1 MLTESPL
8 LLAVAAGSAVAPLA
22 SSSSTS
28 SSSSPAASA
37 STLPGVLASKG
48 FTSQKSSPTLS
59 FEQKVKST
67 DLPDDTHGCSGLTY
81 RLSSAGV
88 KEGICFAD
96 GPTSINWRYS
106 IQFPAEVPT
115 AATWDR
121 GLFYSR
127 ASSLAKEYDK
137 VGANVPLSIVVGPAG
152 RSPYGGRKWE
162 GFSAEPYITGEVG
175 GYFLSYP
182 NQTID
187 SAIDQLAFP
196 GFFLTTDWGAGNTTI
211 GSALNGTDYVEAG
224 GAAPRCGLAMDGLEV
239 VRSDFQAVPVSS
251 WADFRRR
258 AVVQKE
264 PKDRPPFALDG
275 PFPSG
280 SAEERVDPAPPR
292 SPGQADAL
300 RGELAALLMGSD
312 ADELIGA
319 TLEHAGGFA
328 MGKTACIDYD
338 FLLVLDGKRPKTSA
352 PGPPA
357 AKTKAKGKAKAKEET
372 DGYQVAVEAAR
383 RAFSVHD
390 RCVSSW
396 VAHDVVAVGTAKCFA
411 GWHDLRVVMLRW
423 RDTDGFVVHIDIPV
437 TWTDRKGATAVW
449 WSSAASFV
457 GGLQRSAHSYNEAFS
472 AGGYYSISGT
482 VVAPC
487 STPTEVDLFRVAQ
500 LQFFGALLRHSDVPR
515 WPHLTIEG
523 DSVRYE
529 DYSEDGW
536 VCLYQWGHRD
546 PPLKDNEDALRKQ
559 HDPPFVGQPREPS
572 RSNRPFPPTAVLPE
586 DSDTGEEGDAE
597 AVKDASPTPPPSA
610 DREVVE
616 KPPADSSPLPSIS
629 SLTAKHLFAPAEH
642 LLYPR
647 KRPCTSSRSAF
658 LGQSHAASSG
668 ILGRLFGRVATVNG
682 AG

>member
-48 FTSQKSSPTLS
+48 FTSQK
-59 FEQKVKST
+59 
-67 DLPDDTHGCSGLTY
+67 
-81 RLSSAGV
+81 LSSAGV

-162 GFSAEPYITGEVG
+162 GFSAEPIGAPQG

-187 SAIDQLAFP
+187 SAIDQVTARELYVAPFAEAIRA
-196 GFFLTTDWGAGNTTI
+196 GARNKSPRSQQHLDAVWQWTVLK
-211 GSALNGTDYVEAG
+211 SY
-224 GAAPRCGLAMDGLEV
+224 AAT
-239 VRSDFQAVPVSS
+239 SDTLDSFQAVPVSS